1 MTYQEFIN
9 RLKEEDPVTP
19 RQAAGIVGA
28 TILMRRRG
36 STSQADLKEVSAV
49 ASKLMKQSA
58 FKRVMA
64 DPETEAMV
72 KKGDGVALSVKLADY
87 RRQQVYTREQYGRSA
102 QQAMYDGQFLNAAM
116 NSLNNNTSAKYGK
129 KPAEIEKKNK
139 SYHEMVKRMA
149 HAQAL
154 ADQGIGLSGTGAKK
168 LVESVQKYIDGPEKV
183 PGGKKEPAAFK
194 ESMCV
199 LKQFM
204 PENEF
209 NAYCQSINQNRQVN
223 SPSSR
228 RYVDPQTYEPQHLMP
243 GVKPAKEYLV
253 DTKIQLQK
261 GMSMDSCA
269 KAAAIQELS
278 GGNPNRL
285 IRPEDLAKKTGEY
298 MAEGSAFRKTMDD
311 DTARGKFAELAA
323 DGKVAT
329 LGNKII
335 QASQNHTIRTAQ
347 WQLNQSAKILA
358 GGKGD
363 PQSSAKHLANV
374 LSARDLA
381 ENAGPGVQLTN
392 KAFRERSDAMQNDE
406 GFMKLSAKY
415 TGDSSFR
422 ERINDSLSADG
433 SGMGLKIAYHN
444 ISKEAPAVEQSMSL

>member
-9 RLKEEDPVTP
+9 RLKEEEPVTP

-28 TILMRRRG
+28 TILMRRKG
-36 STSQADLKEVSAV
+36 NKVQADLREVSAV

-58 FKRVMA
+58 FKKMMQ
-64 DPETEAMV
+64 DPQTAAMV
-72 KKGDGVALSVKLADY
+72 KKGDGVGLSVKLADL
-87 RRQQVYTREQYGRSA
+87 RRDQVYTKEQYGRPSELA
-102 QQAMYDGQFLNAAM
+102 ASDSQFLDAAM
-116 NSLNNNTSAKYGK
+116 NSMNNNANKFGK
-129 KPAEIEKKNK
+129 KPVEVEKKNK
-139 SYHEMVKRMA
+139 AYHEMVKRME
-149 HAQAL
+149 HAKTL

-199 LKQFM
+199 LKQYM

-209 NAYCQSINQNRQVN
+209 NAYCQNINNTRKVD
-223 SPSSR
+223 SPAR
-228 RYVDPQTYEPQHLMP
+228 RNYVDPVTFDPQHLNP
-243 GVKPAKEYLV
+243 NVKPAKEFLV

-261 GMSMDSCA
+261 GMNMADCA

-285 IRPEDLAKKTGEY
+285 IRPEELDKKTAEY

-329 LGNKII
+329 LGNKIL
-335 QASQNHTIRTAQ
+335 QASKTHTIKTAQ

-358 GGKGD
+358 SGKGD
-363 PQSSAKHLANV
+363 PQANSKHLANI
-374 LSARDLA
+374 LSARDIA

-392 KAFRERSDAMQNDE
+392 KAFRERSQAMQNDE
-406 GFMKLSAKY
+406 GFMKLSTRY
-415 TGDSSFR
+415 NSDSSFR
-422 ERINDSLSADG
+422 GRVNESLTADG
-433 SGMGLKIAYHN
+433 SGMGLKMAYHN
-444 ISKEAPAVEQSMSL
+444 INKEAPAVEASMGL